1 MTKNILLDLRE
12 TSVRNIMSTLNLYL
26 IFCLKNLN
34 TFYDAKIEK
43 LKIFIFFIKK
53 LLQFTYQFIKR
64 LIVLLITLNFSK
76 KPCSLRFYSTFK
88 YQLPCPDL
96 PIKPPSPA

>member
-43 LKIFIFFIKK
+43 LKIFTFFIKK
-53 LLQFTYQFIKR
+53 LL
-64 LIVLLITLNFSK
+64 
-76 KPCSLRFYSTFK
+76 
-88 YQLPCPDL
+88 
-96 PIKPPSPA
+96 